1 MKPRIAA
8 LSFLFLLSSCASTQ
22 EIGVQTELPQLDGA
36 ETESALPS
44 SLENYEPL
52 ELVKSM
58 EITPDEDYSSGAFCR
73 VYYDENEEAFFT
85 TFGTGMVTGEA
96 HPESDDYV
104 GGGEGGQGSVY
115 KYYSTELKELGDTAY
130 YVQGGGDLATVMVGD
145 KFYHLTGGPTGWRL
159 SKYDT
164 KTWKELDRIDVEL
177 TEDEGANDQMLA
189 YANGMLIASSGY
201 AENAKGA
208 DTAQGADA
216 KKDPSIGI
224 YTHHHTFDLDLNPI
238 DSWILE
244 DTRHSNGSSMVFVDG
259 IYQFVTSTAF
269 FGDLMVMQYDEE
281 WNYLGSKTLI
291 KDAQWPQGAVYDEET
306 ERYYVAYLGIEGGGR
321 SEVSLAVFDKEWTL
335 LSNTVVTDYEKEFF
349 GGRPSLLLHEDQ
361 VYVVYDKE
369 TLDTKTKEWNKDWQ
383 CQVSVFDALKL

>member
-1 MKPRIAA
+1 MKKYLA
-8 LSFLFLLSSCASTQ
+8 LLSCLLLLASCSSTQ
-22 EIGVQTELPQLDGA
+22 ESVVQTELPQEKA
-36 ETESALPS
+36 QNESALPS

-73 VYYDENEEAFFT
+73 FYYDENEEAFFT
-85 TFGTGMVTGEA
+85 TFGTGMVNGAAQPKTQ
-96 HPESDDYV
+96 DYV

-115 KYYSTELKELGDTAY
+115 KYYSTELKELDNTDY

-145 KFYHLTGGPTGWRL
+145 MFYHLTGGPTGWRL
-159 SKYDT
+159 SKYDV
-164 KTWKELDRIDVEL
+164 KTWKELDRIEIDL
-177 TEDEGANDQMLA
+177 TENEGANDEMLA
-189 YANGMLIASSGY
+189 YVNGMLIASSGY

-208 DTAQGADA
+208 DTAGNADE
-216 KKDPSIGI
+216 KKDPSVGI
-224 YTHHHTFDLDLNPI
+224 YTHHHAFDLDLNPL
-238 DSWILE
+238 DSWIFE
-244 DTRHSNGSSMVFVDG
+244 DTLHSNGSSMVFVDG
-259 IYQFVTSTAF
+259 VYQFVTSTAF

-291 KDAQWPQGAVYDEET
+291 KDAQWPQGTVYDEEN
-306 ERYYVAYLGIEGGGR
+306 ELYYVAYLGIEGGGR

-369 TLDTKTKEWNKDWQ
+369 THNAETMEWNKDWQ
-383 CQVSVFDALKL
+383 CQMSVFAGLNP